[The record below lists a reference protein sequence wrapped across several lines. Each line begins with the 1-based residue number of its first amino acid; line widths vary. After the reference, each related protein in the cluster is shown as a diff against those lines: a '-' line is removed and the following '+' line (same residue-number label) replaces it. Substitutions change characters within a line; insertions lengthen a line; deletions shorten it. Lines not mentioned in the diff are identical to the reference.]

1 MPNRYEREIEEILR
15 NLEATEP
22 KQGLG
27 QKFGERKRRNPASRS
42 RPRSRGFPSFKF
54 GSSEW
59 FIIIAVIAAL
69 IAGGYAYANNGNAT
83 VVTGVLAIVG
93 VICLIPA
100 KSSQQP
106 RNALESVLTQAA
118 LPSQERQEWPLSW
131 V

>member
-1 MPNRYEREIEEILR
+1 
-15 NLEATEP
+15 
-22 KQGLG
+22 G

-93 VICLIPA
+93 VICLILVVLSPFFLRSRSRQ
-100 KSSQQP
+100 SS
-106 RNALESVLTQAA
+106 RSIVYGIVTLFHLNTLNSLLTRFYSF
-118 LPSQERQEWPLSW
+118 LL
-131 V
+131 

>member
-15 NLEATEP
+15 NLEATES

-27 QKFGERKRRNPASRS
+27 KNFGERKRRNPAARS

-54 GSSEW
+54 GLSEW
-59 FIIIAVIAAL
+59 FIIIAVVAAL

-93 VICLIPA
+93 VICLILLVLSPFFLRSRSPQ
-100 KSSQQP
+100 SSLSLLYA
-106 RNALESVLTQAA
+106 NATP
-118 LPSQERQEWPLSW
+118 LPHTPPT
-131 V
+131 